1 MLGMGSRS
9 VLHYALYDASVT
21 RPGSERSFALCVVR
35 PADPTSVAIESI
47 QTRRGEELAPVKPN
61 PTPDEMLL
69 LLEQLQ
75 YESLLKAPYLLMPRA
90 EREAYDRRRVH
101 IEELREL
108 LRKDAA

>member
-1 MLGMGSRS
+1 MRRS
-9 VLHYALYDASVT
+9 PDRVRSGHSLFCVM
-21 RPGSERSFALCVVR
+21 RPT
-35 PADPTSVAIESI
+35 DPTSVVIESI
-47 QTRRGEELAPVKPN
+47 QIRRGEELGAPVKPN